1 MKKGQVGFVIYI
13 AIVLLIDSF
22 FCLKWVT
29 GYESTKKEIG
39 RLTEATEI
47 AEKFMRPEYNRSW
60 KEIGTSGQETRDS
73 VDSVNIYEYRVHKDI
88 SESNYIY
95 FELWDWSE
103 FWKTQ
108 TFESNGK
115 EKGITCIHHINNGEV
130 EISTVYIEKD
140 KPIASIIVSINAFD
154 ETYGWGEKYYK
165 ICYENG
171 KYNIKSYEDEEYL
184 ETDREDF
191 EREVGMTVE
200 EIVNVAEEDQ
210 ELFAETMGKMKAY
223 ELQREKVVLRKRLL
237 WANGIGLAFVLL
249 GIISKIIDSRYE
261 KQ

>member
-1 MKKGQVGFVIYI
+1 MKKKKIGFIVYI
-13 AIVLLIDSF
+13 IIILIFDLTFS
-22 FCLKWVT
+22 LKMTIKYKATVRDIN
-29 GYESTKKEIG
+29 E
-39 RLTEATEI
+39 LTEAAEI

-130 EISTVYIEKD
+130 EISTDYIEKD

-171 KYNIKSYEDEEYL
+171 KYNVKSYEDEEYL

-200 EIVNVAEEDQ
+200 EIIDIAYEDQ
-210 ELFAETMGKMKAY
+210 KLFEETMSEIKEY
-223 ELQREKVVLRKRLL
+223 ELHRNKEVMWKRLL
-237 WANGIGLAFVLL
+237 CANGISCFLLLL
-249 GIISKIIDSRYE
+249 GVASKMIDRRYE
-261 KQ
+261 E